1 MHMRVDPASVLQP
14 DGQSGRS
21 PFAAQW
27 RSALPILLATIAAII
42 LIHWRTFQSIVAIWE
57 RSETFAHGFLIAPI
71 SIALI
76 WMKRREVANLRPSV
90 DYLGFALLAAA
101 GLVWLV
107 SHAGQVQVIAQYAV
121 VAMIPAAVIAV
132 CGRQVAG
139 ALAFPLAFLLLGVPI
154 GEGLIPPLMDLTAD
168 FTVAAL
174 RFTGIPVFR
183 EGNFFTIPS
192 GSWSVVE
199 GCSGVR
205 YLIASITVGTLFAY
219 LNYRLLWKRVLFIAL
234 SVIVPLVANWLRAY
248 MIVMIGHLSD
258 GKLAHGVD
266 HLIYGWVFFGIVMML
281 LFWIG
286 SFWRDDLEPRDVSA
300 PTSGPTPAV
309 ASAVAARS
317 SGIWLTSTAIIT
329 IGLVAVWPLY
339 AAHFDR
345 DVVMPAQLRIEAPA
359 PANGWVIDN
368 ASMTD
373 WRPRYEGAATSLF
386 DVYRKGDATVALYL
400 GYYPSQRDG
409 AELVTSTNIMV
420 VQKHP
425 VWSKPRRLEPGRRR
439 RQRILRHSGDEAAVA
454 LAAPVGVGL
463 VPNRGARPDEPVSRK
478 VAVRAR
484 QAPRSWRRRRCD
496 HSGDAVRGRHRRGR
510 TNLRSFARD
519 MLPSVNASLAQ
530 VSARVRSDR

>member
-1 MHMRVDPASVLQP
+1 MKVESASVLQP
-14 DGQSGRS
+14 QGQSGPS

-27 RSALPILLATIAAII
+27 RIALPILLATIAAII
-42 LIHWRTFQSIVAIWE
+42 LIHWRTFHSIVAIWE

-76 WMKRREVANLRPSV
+76 WMKRREVAMIRPSV

-139 ALAFPLAFLLLGVPI
+139 ALAFPLAFLMLGVPI

-281 LFWIG
+281 LFWAG
-286 SFWRDDLEPRDVSA
+286 SFWRDEPESRKAAPTTPVPATAAASVPAVRGSGGRLVSA
-300 PTSGPTPAV
+300 AIAAAV
-309 ASAVAARS
+309 VVAA
-317 SGIWLTSTAIIT
+317 
-329 IGLVAVWPLY
+329 WPLY
-339 AAHFDR
+339 AAHLDR
-345 DVVMPAQLRIEAPA
+345 DVVMPAQLRIDAPI
-359 PANGWVIDN
+359 PVNGWTIDN
-368 ASMTD
+368 APLTD
-373 WRPRYEGAATSLF
+373 WRPRYEGASTTLF
-386 DVYRKGDATVALYL
+386 QVYRKGDAVVALYL
-400 GYYPSQRDG
+400 GYYPQQREG
-409 AELVTSTNIMV
+409 AKLVTSTNIMV

-425 VWSKPRRLEPGRRR
+425 VWSNVGESSRVENAGNGSFDIRETRLRSPSQRLLVWDWFRIAGRDLTSPYIAKVLFARDR
-439 RQRILRHSGDEAAVA
+439 LLDRGDEGVAIILATPYDEGTDAAQ
-454 LAAPVGVGL
+454 
-463 VPNRGARPDEPVSRK
+463 
-478 VAVRAR
+478 
-484 QAPRSWRRRRCD
+484 QA
-496 HSGDAVRGRHRRGR
+496 
-510 TNLRSFARD
+510 LRSFTRD
-519 MLPSVNASLAQ
+519 MLPSVNTSLAR
-530 VSARVRSDR
+530 VSASVRSGD